1 MHTHAHTR
9 SPYSSSLCDEGRLE
23 KKRKERK
30 GEGGKG
36 KKEKVWRK
44 KRIDENVSIIGHIH

>member
-1 MHTHAHTR
+1 MHTHTHTR

-23 KKRKERK
+23 KKEKKEE
-30 GEGGKG
+30 GGGKG